1 MLRHRQGGA
10 EAMAGQQAL
19 QLAWGRN
26 LARMGQD
33 VEAERVLLAVADSR
47 APDPASTAVRWQART
62 RLAALHC
69 AQTPLRSREALL
81 RLQGEAR
88 VQWPQG
94 GTTLRDIDQALQ
106 ACASATL
113 ATTR

>member
-1 MLRHRQGGA
+1 
-10 EAMAGQQAL
+10 
-19 QLAWGRN
+19 
-26 LARMGQD
+26 
-33 VEAERVLLAVADSR
+33 AVADSR

-62 RLAALHC
+62 RLAALRC
-69 AQTPLRSREALL
+69 AQAPLRTRDALL

-94 GTTLRDIDQALQ
+94 GAVRRDIDQALQ
-106 ACASATL
+106 ACATATL

>member
-1 MLRHRQGGA
+1 
-10 EAMAGQQAL
+10 MAGQQAL